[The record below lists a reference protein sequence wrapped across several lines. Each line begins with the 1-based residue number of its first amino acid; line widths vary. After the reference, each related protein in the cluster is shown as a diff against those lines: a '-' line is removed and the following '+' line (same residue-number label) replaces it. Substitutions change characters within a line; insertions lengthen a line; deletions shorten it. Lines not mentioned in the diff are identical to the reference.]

1 MTKKIA
7 IALIAVV
14 LIALGVGLVLPRS
27 WEIERSVVIDA
38 APERIAPLVFDLH
51 RWQDWSVWT
60 KALDPLVRNTFEGPA
75 DGVGAKWL
83 WLGPT
88 MGRGRIEIVAADPK
102 RGIEL
107 VQALESERVN
117 SHGTI
122 AFSVEGNSTRVTWI
136 DRGELPLLGGF
147 FKSSFE
153 TRLGENLEKSLAK
166 LKTLV
171 DALPPVVAPV
181 VPVVPVDAGV
191 EVDAGLR

>member
-14 LIALGVGLVLPRS
+14 LIALGVGLALPRS
-27 WEIERSVVIDA
+27 WEIERSIVIDA
-38 APERIAPLVFDLH
+38 TPERIAPFVLDLH
-51 RWQDWSVWT
+51 RWQEWSVWT
-60 KALDPLVRNTFEGPA
+60 RAMDPAVRNTFEGPA

-83 WLGPT
+83 WLGPV

-107 VQALESERVN
+107 AQALESERVN

-122 AFSVEGNSTRVTWI
+122 AFSTEGSATRVTWI

-147 FKSSFE
+147 FKSAFE
-153 TRLGENLEKSLAK
+153 ERLGENLEKSLSK
-166 LKTLV
+166 LKLV
-171 DALPPVVAPV
+171 
-181 VPVVPVDAGV
+181 VD
-191 EVDAGLR
+191 

>member
-7 IALIAVV
+7 IALIAIV

-27 WEIERSVVIDA
+27 WEIERSIVIDTT
-38 APERIAPLVFDLH
+38 PERIAPLVLDLR
-51 RWQDWSVWT
+51 RWQEWSVWT

-88 MGRGRIEIVAADPK
+88 MGRGRIEIVAADVK

-107 VQALESERVN
+107 DQALESERVN

-122 AFSVEGNSTRVTWI
+122 AFSPEGSGTRVTWI
-136 DRGELPLLGGF
+136 DRGELPVLGGF
-147 FKSSFE
+147 FRSAFE
-153 TRLGENLEKSLAK
+153 ERLGENLEKSLAK
-166 LKTLV
+166 LKTVV
-171 DALPPVVAPV
+171 DALPPPVAPV
-181 VPVVPVDAGV
+181 APVAPSDAGV
-191 EVDAGLR
+191 EVDAGSP